1 MARVRRGK
9 AAHQRHKAT
18 LREAKGFV
26 GGRRRLFRS
35 AKETL
40 MRAQRYAYRDR
51 RRRKREFRRLWITR
65 INAAAREHG
74 LSYSRFMQGL
84 RAAGVSLDRRSLA
97 QLAVQD
103 PVAFDSVV
111 ETAAKAVNANAV
123 KD

>member
-1 MARVRRGK
+1 
-9 AAHQRHKAT
+9 
-18 LREAKGFV
+18 
-26 GGRRRLFRS
+26 
-35 AKETL
+35 

-65 INAAAREHG
+65 INAATREHG

-84 RAAGVSLDRRSLA
+84 RTAGVSLDRRSLA

-103 PVAFDSVV
+103 PAAFDSVV